1 MELSIERKEGAK
13 RLGKFWEEEGSEL
26 VKVEGKQGKEGVE
39 RQKEREEWAN
49 ELLRRQDD
57 KWEEII

>member
-1 MELSIERKEGAK
+1 M
-13 RLGKFWEEEGSEL
+13 
-26 VKVEGKQGKEGVE
+26 EGKQGKEGVE